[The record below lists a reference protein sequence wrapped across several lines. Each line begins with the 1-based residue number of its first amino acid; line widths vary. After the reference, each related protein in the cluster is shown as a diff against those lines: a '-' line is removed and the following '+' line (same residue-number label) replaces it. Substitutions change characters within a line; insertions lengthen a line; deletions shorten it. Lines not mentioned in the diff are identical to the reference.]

1 MAVPFF
7 VPEEPKSE
15 TTSTTVE
22 LTTNSATNLNDQS
35 STISNVPTSQP
46 QTPHTSNSSSSNLM
60 NSSST
65 LSPNPANNE
74 YLVQAFCDA
83 LHRFSLDRG
92 TSASPT
98 TPQFT
103 PESSPSYY
111 QNTGYQG
118 QVFFSRNF
126 TPATSR
132 STQNSPRHSFRAS
145 KRIRRSSTQ
154 SYEESDADDEMEI
167 EHTFDTL
174 NRQEKIQDF
183 LGRVPQPRKRKTPDQ
198 PQKHNPK
205 NTGSTTSLS
214 SLVTDAWNS
223 IIGNWR

>member
-1 MAVPFF
+1 MIGSF
-7 VPEEPKSE
+7 VFEYF
-15 TTSTTVE
+15 
-22 LTTNSATNLNDQS
+22 TNLF
-35 STISNVPTSQP
+35 
-46 QTPHTSNSSSSNLM
+46 
-60 NSSST
+60 
-65 LSPNPANNE
+65 
-74 YLVQAFCDA
+74 FCFV
-83 LHRFSLDRG
+83 LFKG

-205 NTGSTTSLS
+205 VNIFNMYSTPRIEREKKN
-214 SLVTDAWNS
+214 LVWTLLFAKQTTTHTKKIS
-223 IIGNWR
+223 